1 MTDKKDPN
9 SVEDEEYREA
19 RPYGGDVGGDSIGR
33 DEAWFANVKRT
44 YDEYQ
49 DQALE
54 RVRTNNAAHDIV
66 TMAAAQASAANFAA
80 LSQGFQVLITGF
92 QGVVSQAAALNEVIT
107 RGAQNGESGDMR
119 VFQNGASSDKAFD
132 EQAVFDARA
141 RSAATW
147 NSGVAPMQTASAG
160 QGADDIGEG
169 DDRN

>member
-1 MTDKKDPN
+1 MSKDETAQN
-9 SVEDEEYREA
+9 VEGHEKGISLDYLNA
-19 RPYGGDVGGDSIGR
+19 
-33 DEAWFANVKRT
+33 KRT
-44 YDEYQ
+44 YDVNQ
-49 DQALE
+49 DHDFE
-54 RVRTNNAAHDIV
+54 RVRTNNAAHDI
-66 TMAAAQASAANFAA
+66 TALAAANAQAANFAA
-80 LSQGFQVLITGF
+80 LSQGFQVLVQGF

-119 VFQNGASSDKAFD
+119 VFQNGASNDKAFD

-169 DDRN
+169 DERE